1 MEEEKEMYGN
11 VITSFGEN
19 TSMQR
24 FVADQLKGAPLER
37 KLFLLDAM
45 AKSRVKEFPGI
56 WVEAVG
62 RQLTSAN
69 DRQVQAR
76 ALELIRLRGITL
88 LNDRLQQVAAD
99 SKNPAG
105 LRIQAIGALTK
116 EQPQF
121 SDAHFNYLYDR
132 LKTGQEA
139 PVRQQAATILA
150 QARLSEPQLLR
161 LATDYLPRA
170 DAFVLPGLVPVFA
183 GAHSATIGQALANT
197 LRNSPSLDNFSE
209 DNLRAVFAG
218 YPEEVAPAVEGLITK
233 LRGVRADRIKRLSAL
248 EQQIGKGDLE
258 RGRQIFYGKAICAT
272 CHKVGSEGGNLGPDL
287 TSIQRDRSAHDLLEA
302 IVYPSVSF
310 VREYETYRVKT
321 RKDTYTG
328 VIQQQTTEALILGTA
343 PQISVRIPRNEIVS
357 TERVNLSMMPQ
368 GLDGLLTAQEMADLM
383 AFLLGQD
390 QDPETDQKILR

>member
-1 MEEEKEMYGN
+1 M
-11 VITSFGEN
+11 
-19 TSMQR
+19 
-24 FVADQLKGAPLER
+24 
-37 KLFLLDAM
+37 
-45 AKSRVKEFPGI
+45 
-56 WVEAVG
+56 
-62 RQLTSAN
+62 
-69 DRQVQAR
+69 
-76 ALELIRLRGITL
+76 ELIRLRGITS
-88 LNDRLQQVAAD
+88 LNDRLRQVAED
-99 SKNPAG
+99 PKSPAS
-105 LRIQAIGALTK
+105 LRIEAIGALTK
-116 EQPQF
+116 EQSRF

-132 LKTGQEA
+132 LKVGNEA
-139 PVRQQAATILA
+139 PVQQQAATILA
-150 QARLSEPQLLR
+150 QGKLSEPQLLR
-161 LATDYLPRA
+161 LATEYLPRA

-183 GAHSATIGQALANT
+183 GAHSATVGQALANT

-209 DNLRAVFAG
+209 ENLRTIFAE
-218 YPEEVAPAVEGLITK
+218 YPNEVKPAVEGLMTK
-233 LRGVRADRIKRLSAL
+233 LREVRADRIKRLSAL

-258 RGRQIFYGKAICAT
+258 RGRQLFYGKAICST
-272 CHKVGSEGGNLGPDL
+272 CHKVGSEGGILGPDL

-343 PQISVRIPRNEIVS
+343 PQASVRIPRNEIVS